1 MQTIEI
7 DLNRL
12 SYKAYREFLA
22 AGAAGDE
29 IELLCQVVAAWPYP
43 GDPQDRASYDDLG
56 LLDWLALQQALRQ
69 AIQQATA
76 GN

>member
-1 MQTIEI
+1 MDTIEI

-22 AGAAGDE
+22 AGAQGDE
-29 IELLCQVVAAWPYP
+29 IGLLCQVVVRWPFP
-43 GDPQDRASYDDLG
+43 GEPQDRASYDRLG
-56 LLDWLALQQALRQ
+56 VLDVIAVQQALRQ
-69 AIQQATA
+69 AITAAAA

>member
-1 MQTIEI
+1 METITI

-22 AGAAGDE
+22 AGSAGDE
-29 IELLCQVVAAWPYP
+29 VGLLCQVVTAWPFA
-43 GDPQDRASYDDLG
+43 GDPTQRASYDDLG
-56 LLDWLALQQALRQ
+56 LLDWLSLQQALRHT
-69 AIQQATA
+69 IQQATA